1 MIVGEGS
8 YVNPQR
14 SQVRVGEPLSSPE
27 LRIKIGAPAPPEPP
41 QTPPPPE
48 QSGLFRGTAKGSKMN
63 SDITVRVDDGVVNL
77 RVGAVITKDNKVLMV
92 KNPRDDYY
100 YSVGGRIKIGETS
113 EQAIIREV
121 YEELGVKLPIDRL
134 GFISE
139 NYFYGDMGDN
149 IGREIY
155 EICFYYYMKTP
166 PGFEPRCSSVTESG
180 ITETF
185 EWIPFDTDKTIYPV
199 FFKTE
204 LYNPCEAVKHVI
216 TDERIKNK

>member
-1 MIVGEGS
+1 
-8 YVNPQR
+8 
-14 SQVRVGEPLSSPE
+14 
-27 LRIKIGAPAPPEPP
+27 
-41 QTPPPPE
+41 
-48 QSGLFRGTAKGSKMN
+48 MN
-63 SDITVRVDDGVVNL
+63 SDITVRVDESVVNL

-92 KNPRDDYY
+92 KNQRDDYY

-113 EQAIIREV
+113 EKAIIREV
-121 YEELGVKLPIDRL
+121 YEELGVKLTIDRL

-149 IGREIY
+149 TGREIY

-166 PGFEPRCSSVTESG
+166 SDFEPHGESVTSDG
-180 ITETF
+180 LAETF

-204 LYNPCEAVKHVI
+204 LYDPCEAVKHII
-216 TDERIKNK
+216 TDERINNKE

>member
-1 MIVGEGS
+1 
-8 YVNPQR
+8 
-14 SQVRVGEPLSSPE
+14 
-27 LRIKIGAPAPPEPP
+27 
-41 QTPPPPE
+41 
-48 QSGLFRGTAKGSKMN
+48 MN
-63 SDITVRVDDGVVNL
+63 SDITVRVDESVVNL

-100 YSVGGRIKIGETS
+100 YSVGGRIKVGETS
-113 EQAIIREV
+113 EQAIVREV

-149 IGREIY
+149 TRREIY

-166 PGFEPRCSSVTESG
+166 SDFEPRRSSVTESG
-180 ITETF
+180 ITETL

-204 LYNPCEAVKHVI
+204 LYHPCEAVKHII
-216 TDERIKNK
+216 TDERINNKE